1 VTDENFAERA
11 AVAVRAVI
19 QRELARIEERW
30 NETFDRFSKT
40 LALQVERVAARI
52 PERGEKGE
60 QGPPGERGEK
70 GEAGQDCPPTN
81 PRDVAQAILDT
92 PSSKSFFAHLKGD
105 PGERGEKGEK
115 GEQGPPGE
123 RGLDGKDALEISI
136 QPDLDPAKSYP
147 RGTFAAHAGGLL
159 RSTRKTTPIAEAAG
173 LEGAGWIVIVRGIA
187 SAEVEYPSD
196 RTMRTV
202 FTYTDG
208 AKTVTEVR
216 YPGPLDKGIFREG
229 EAYERGDG
237 VTFGGSWWIAQV
249 DAPTT
254 KPGTSAEWRLAV
266 KKGRDGRDVEK

>member
-1 VTDENFAERA
+1 MEIETFAERA
-11 AVAVRAVI
+11 AAAVRRLM
-19 QRELARIEERW
+19 QREFAAAERKWTEAFDQIRKAFDERIA
-30 NETFDRFSKT
+30 D
-40 LALQVERVAARI
+40 VAAKV
-52 PERGEKGE
+52 PTKGE
-60 QGPPGERGEK
+60 PG
-70 GEAGQDCPPTN
+70 
-81 PRDVAQAILDT
+81 
-92 PSSKSFFAHLKGD
+92 S
-105 PGERGEKGEK
+105 
-115 GEQGPPGE
+115 
-123 RGLDGKDALEISI
+123 DGKDALEISI
-136 QPDLDPAKSYP
+136 QPELDPAKSYP
-147 RGTFAAHAGGLL
+147 RGSFVTHLGGLL
-159 RSTRKTTPIAEAAG
+159 RSCRKTTPLAETAG
-173 LEGAGWIVIVRGIA
+173 LEGAGWVVIVRGIA
-187 SAEVEYPSD
+187 SAEVEYPSE

>member
-11 AVAVRAVI
+11 AAAVRAVI

-40 LALQVERVAARI
+40 LALEVEGVAARI

-60 QGPPGERGEK
+60 QGPPGERGPEGPQGLSVK
-70 GEAGQDCPPTN
+70 ASE
-81 PRDVAQAILDT
+81 VAQAILDS
-92 PSSKSFFAHLKGD
+92 PPARDML
-105 PGERGEKGEK
+105 RGEKGDQGTAGEPGEK

-123 RGLDGKDALEISI
+123 RGFDGKDALEIVI
-136 QPDLDPAKSYP
+136 QPDLDPDKSYP
-147 RGTFAAHAGGLL
+147 RGTFAVHAGGLV
-159 RSTRKTTPIAEAAG
+159 RSARKTTPLAEAAG
-173 LEGAGWIVIVRGIA
+173 LEGAGWVVIVRGIA
-187 SAEVEYPSD
+187 SAEVEYPSE

-208 AKTVTEVR
+208 AKSVTEVR